1 MKNSGSK
8 KKMLI
13 FGLLLFAVITTTG
26 CTAPTNGDG
35 TIKLIDVTT
44 TFKETMSSENWFNA
58 LLVWPCAQ
66 MLNKLIPTTGVVGAL
81 IILTVLVNAIL
92 LVFTLKSQIATQQMQ
107 LLQPEMDRLE
117 RKYEGRTD
125 EASKLKQANEMQAL
139 YKKYNVNPFATILTM
154 FIQFPVIIA
163 MYQAVQRSA
172 LLKTGTFLGNNLDVT
187 PLAGIKN
194 FNFFYLIVF
203 VIMLGCQFMSTY
215 LPQLLAKKKAQEEAE
230 KHHRKP
236 QDTTMSSQQKMMQ
249 IYMIAMIGVFGLMWP
264 TAMSI
269 GLLTH

>member
-1 MKNSGSK
+1 
-8 KKMLI
+8 
-13 FGLLLFAVITTTG
+13 
-26 CTAPTNGDG
+26 
-35 TIKLIDVTT
+35 
-44 TFKETMSSENWFNA
+44 
-58 LLVWPCAQ
+58 
-66 MLNKLIPTTGVVGAL
+66 
-81 IILTVLVNAIL
+81 
-92 LVFTLKSQIATQQMQ
+92 MQ
-107 LLQPEMDRLE
+107 LLQPEMDRLQ

-203 VIMLGCQFMSTY
+203 VIMLGCQFVSTY

-269 GLLTH
+269 YWAVNSLVTIVKTLLVQKIINKKSQEA